1 MITLDISF
9 IITVVDT
16 LILIVL
22 LNIILYKPIRE
33 ILRQRHEK
41 VMGLN
46 DEIEK
51 FYENARMRKEELDKK
66 FTEARGRAKEEFEA
80 AKREAQAEEAKMLEN
95 VRQDADERKV
105 EKFKEIQSDFSTA
118 EKTLKEQIESFA
130 QEMAGKILGRAI

>member
-9 IITVVDT
+9 FITVVDT

-22 LNIILYKPIRE
+22 LNILLYKPIRK
-33 ILRQRHEK
+33 ILNERHEK
-41 VMGLN
+41 VTGLN

-66 FTEARGRAKEEFEA
+66 FTGARSRAKEEFET
-80 AKREAQAEEAKMLEN
+80 AKREAQAEEAEMLDK
-95 VRQDADERKV
+95 VRRDTEARKA
-105 EKFKEIQSDFSTA
+105 ESLKQIQSDVSTA

-130 QEMAGKILGRAI
+130 QEMAGKILGRAV